1 MSDFDSTLAG
11 LGINRYNGSTQSSS
25 GTTLNNTTDTSKTGT
40 TDMDVSD
47 FLSLMTAQLKNQDP
61 FAPVDN
67 TQMVAQMAQFSSL
80 SGITE
85 MGTTL
90 KTIASQ
96 LGTSTL
102 NDAIG
107 YVGKNVLV
115 QGDTAYPRTSG
126 GLAGAVALQDDAK
139 DVTVTIKDQN
149 GNTLKTIEMGKETKG
164 AVAWDWDGKTDSGE
178 DAGAGP
184 FNVSVTATDGTG
196 NVKAFPL
203 VWAPVT
209 AVSMGSDGKPAL
221 TLPGIGN
228 VSTDAVW
235 QIG

>member
-1 MSDFDSTLAG
+1 MSDFDTTLAG
-11 LGINRYNGSTQSSS
+11 LGISRYNTSSTTS
-25 GTTLNNTTDTSKTGT
+25 GTTLDTKDTSKLGK

-47 FLSLMTAQLKNQDP
+47 FLALMTAQLKNQDP

-85 MGTTL
+85 MSSTL
-90 KTIASQ
+90 KSIAGQ
-96 LGTSTL
+96 LGAGSL

-115 QGDTAYPRTSG
+115 EGSTAYPRTSG
-126 GLAGAVALQDDAK
+126 GLAGAVALEGDASN
-139 DVTVTIKDQN
+139 VTVTIKDKD
-149 GNTLKTIEMGKETKG
+149 GNTLKTVEMGKQAKG
-164 AVAWDWDGKTDSGE
+164 AVAWDWDGKTDTGA

-184 FNVSVTATDGTG
+184 FSVSVTATDGSG
-196 NVKAFPL
+196 NVKAHPL

-209 AVSMGSDGKPAL
+209 AVAMGADGKPSL

-235 QIG
+235 QVG

>member
-11 LGINRYNGSTQSSS
+11 LGVSRYNKKSTTS
-25 GTTLNNTTDTSKTGT
+25 GTTLDTKDTSRLGK
-40 TDMDVSD
+40 TDMGVSD
-47 FLSLMTAQLKNQDP
+47 FLALMTAQLKNQDP

-67 TQMVAQMAQFSSL
+67 SQMVAQMAQFSSL

-85 MGTTL
+85 MSTTL
-90 KTIASQ
+90 KSIAGK
-96 LGTSTL
+96 LGATTL

-115 QGDTAYPRTSG
+115 QGSTAYPRTSG
-126 GLAGAVALQDDAK
+126 GLAGAVALDKDATN
-139 DVTVTIKDQN
+139 VTVTIKDKD

-164 AVAWDWDGKTDSGE
+164 AVAWDWDGKTDAGE
-178 DAGAGP
+178 TAGNGP

-196 NVKAFPL
+196 NVKAYPL

-209 AVSMGSDGKPAL
+209 AVSMGSDGKPVL

-235 QIG
+235 QVG

>member
-1 MSDFDSTLAG
+1 MSDFDTTLAG
-11 LGINRYNGSTQSSS
+11 LGISRYNTSSTTS
-25 GTTLNNTTDTSKTGT
+25 GTTLDTKDTSRLGK

-61 FAPVDN
+61 FQPVDN

-80 SGITE
+80 SGITQ
-85 MGTTL
+85 MSSTL
-90 KTIASQ
+90 KTIADK
-96 LGTSTL
+96 LGSSTL

-115 QGDTAYPRTSG
+115 QGSTAYPRTSG
-126 GLAGAVALQDDAK
+126 GLAGGVALEADATN
-139 DVTVTIKDQN
+139 VTVTIKDQN
-149 GNTLKTIEMGKETKG
+149 GNTLKTIEMGKEGKG
-164 AVAWDWDGKTDSGE
+164 AVAWDWDGKTDAGE
-178 DAGAGP
+178 DAGSGP

-196 NVKAFPL
+196 NVKAYPL

-209 AVSMGSDGKPAL
+209 AVAMGSDGKPSL